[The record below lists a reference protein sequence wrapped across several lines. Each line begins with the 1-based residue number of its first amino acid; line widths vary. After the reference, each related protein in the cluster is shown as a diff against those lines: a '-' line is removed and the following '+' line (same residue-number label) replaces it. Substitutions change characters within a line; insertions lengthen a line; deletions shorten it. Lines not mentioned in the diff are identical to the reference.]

1 MRKGGT
7 VMVDWGLAAL
17 SFAAIAG
24 GIIWVAFFA
33 YELWSVEPPGM
44 PEAQGRREHKPARR
58 KAA

>member
-1 MRKGGT
+1 
-7 VMVDWGLAAL
+7 MVDWGLAAL